1 MVNVL
6 DIKVM
11 RDLWTM
17 RTQVLSISLLIA
29 AGLAVLVMSVSN
41 YLALVGAMDAHYR
54 SERFGDL
61 FANLKRAPNSL
72 VDRIREIDGIGVV
85 EARVTQGVRVMRED
99 SDLPISGRIISLP
112 SSGQPALNR
121 LYLVEGRWID
131 PARSDEIIVNAAYA
145 RARMVR
151 PGDKIEVILNGRLQ
165 AFSVAG
171 AALSPEFVFA
181 TRSSLPLP
189 DDRNFVVMWASEDA
203 VAGAFDMQGAF
214 NDLVMTLA
222 PGAAKAAVI
231 EELDRLLLPY
241 GGAGAYDRRELP
253 SNRLLEDELAEQE
266 TLSIVMPAVFFS
278 IAAFLLHIV
287 LGRLIEAQREQIAS
301 LKALGMSTL
310 PIALH
315 YFKFVTVIAI
325 IGAAIG
331 LALGAWFAVLVMDS
345 YRAFFQFPVLEAHLD
360 LRIIALAVLASVLV
374 ANAAAATA
382 VYRVA
387 KLPPA
392 EGMRP
397 QVPAI
402 TPLARHIS
410 VMSDRGVPMPYLMA
424 LRTILGRPIRTLLT
438 ISGITLAAPLVLF
451 GLFWFDAIAHMIDV
465 AFSRIERGDAF
476 VTFSTAVPSRAIR
489 EIRSIPGV
497 LLAEGQRIVPVRLV
511 ADHRNYR
518 TSLVGLPGE
527 SQLKV
532 LRDAALAPVAVPA
545 DGLMLSRPLAEH
557 LGLRIGDTVT
567 VEVQEAKRPV
577 LHVPVVKLSEDIL
590 GFSATMDIAA
600 LNRLMREDDLVSAA
614 SLKIDSS
621 QSHLVWRR
629 IQAMPKV
636 EGSSVKALWLVL
648 FDETIAGMITVAAFI
663 LAGFGLLIAF
673 GVVYNSARVALQE
686 RAWELASLRIL
697 GFTRQEVATIL
708 LSEFVFELIVALP
721 IGLIAG
727 YALINVIVSLRVRE
741 SFQVPVVI
749 EPSSYA
755 IAALVIIAAAVAS
768 AFVVRRRIDKLDL
781 VAVLK
786 TRD

>member
-6 DIKVM
+6 DIKVL
-11 RDLWTM
+11 RDLWSM

-41 YLALVGAMDAHYR
+41 YLALVRAMDAHYR
-54 SERFGDL
+54 SERFGDV
-61 FANLKRAPNSL
+61 FASLKRAPNSL
-72 VDRIREIDGIGVV
+72 AERIREIDGIGVV
-85 EARVTQGVRVMRED
+85 ESRVTQVVRVMRDD
-99 SDLPISGRIISLP
+99 SDLPISGRVISLP
-112 SSGQPALNR
+112 PSGQPALNR

-131 PARSDEIIVNAAYA
+131 PARSDEVIINAAYA

-151 PGDKIEVILNGRLQ
+151 PGDTIEVILNGRLQ

-222 PGAAKAAVI
+222 PGAVKAAVI

-241 GGAGAYDRRELP
+241 GGIGAYDRRELP

-266 TLSIVMPAVFFS
+266 TLSIVMPAIFFG
-278 IAAFLLHIV
+278 IAAFLMHVV
-287 LGRLIEAQREQIAS
+287 LGRLIDAQREQIAS
-301 LKALGMSTL
+301 LKALGLSGL

-315 YFKFVTVIAI
+315 YFKFVTVIAM

-331 LALGAWFAVLVMDS
+331 LTLGAWFAVLVIDS
-345 YRAFFQFPVLEAHLD
+345 YRAFFQFPVLEAHLE
-360 LRIIALAVLASVLV
+360 LRIVAPAVLVSILV

-382 VYRVA
+382 VYRVV

-397 QVPAI
+397 QVPAFS
-402 TPLARHIS
+402 PLARHIS
-410 VMSDRGVPMPYLMA
+410 VMSDRGYPMPFLMA
-424 LRTILGRPIRTLLT
+424 LRTIVGRPIRTLLT
-438 ISGITLAAPLVLF
+438 ISGIALAVPLVLF

-476 VTFSTAVPSRAIR
+476 VTFSTPVPSRAIR
-489 EIRSIPGV
+489 ELRSIPGV

-511 ADHRNYR
+511 AGHHSYR
-518 TSLVGLPGE
+518 TSLVGLSGQSE
-527 SQLKV
+527 LKV
-532 LRDAALAPVAVPA
+532 LRDAALAPVAVPT
-545 DGLMLSRPLAEH
+545 DGLMLSRPLAEQ
-557 LGLRIGDTVT
+557 LGLRTGDTIT

-600 LNRLMREDDLVSAA
+600 LNRLMREDDVVNAA
-614 SLKIDSS
+614 SLKIDASRS
-621 QSHLVWRR
+621 YLVWRR
-629 IQAMPKV
+629 IKAMPKI
-636 EGSSVKALWLVL
+636 EASSVKALWLVL

-663 LAGFGLLIAF
+663 LAGFGLLIAI

-686 RAWELASLRIL
+686 RAWELASLRVL
-697 GFTRQEVATIL
+697 GFTRREVATIL
-708 LSEFVFELIVALP
+708 LSELVFELIVALP

-727 YALINVIVSLRVRE
+727 YALIKVIVSLRVRE

-749 EPSSYA
+749 EPTSYA
-755 IAALVIIAAAVAS
+755 IAALVVIAAAAAS

>member
-6 DIKVM
+6 DIKVL

-17 RTQVLSISLLIA
+17 RTQVLSIALLIA

-61 FANLKRAPNSL
+61 FASLKRAPNFL
-72 VDRIREIDGIGVV
+72 MDRIGEIDGIGVV
-85 EARVTQGVRVMRED
+85 EARVTQVVRVIRED

-112 SSGQPALNR
+112 PSGQPALNR
-121 LYLVEGRWID
+121 LHLVEGRWID
-131 PARSDEIIVNAAYA
+131 PARSDEIIINAAYA

-151 PGDKIEVILNGRLQ
+151 PGDTIEVVLNGRLQ

-189 DDRNFVVMWASEDA
+189 DDRNFVVMWAGEDA

-222 PGAAKAAVI
+222 PGAPKGAVI
-231 EELDRLLLPY
+231 EELDRLLMPY
-241 GGAGAYDRRELP
+241 GGVGAYDRRELS

-278 IAAFLLHIV
+278 IAAFLLHVV

-301 LKALGMSTL
+301 LKALGLSKLT
-310 PIALH
+310 IAMH
-315 YFKFVTVIAI
+315 YFKFVTVIAL
-325 IGAAIG
+325 IGSGIG
-331 LALGAWFAVLVMDS
+331 LALGAWFAVLVIDS

-360 LRIIALAVLASVLV
+360 LRIVALGVVASVLV

-410 VMSDRGVPMPYLMA
+410 VMSDRAVSMPYLMA

-438 ISGITLAAPLVLF
+438 ISGIALAVPLVLF

-465 AFSRIERGDAF
+465 AFGRIERGDAV
-476 VTFSTAVPSRAIR
+476 VTFSTPVPARALR
-489 EIRSIPGV
+489 ELRSVPGV
-497 LLAEGQRIVPVRLV
+497 LLVEGQRIVPVRLV
-511 ADHRNYR
+511 AGHRSYR
-518 TSLVGLPGE
+518 TSLVGLSVQSE
-527 SQLKV
+527 LKV

-545 DGLMLSRPLAEH
+545 DGLMLSHPLADH
-557 LGLRIGDTVT
+557 LGLQIGDSVT
-567 VEVQEAKRPV
+567 IEVQEAKRPV
-577 LHVPVVKLSEDIL
+577 LHLPVVKLSEDIL

-600 LNRLMREDDLVSAA
+600 LNRLMREDDVVNAA
-614 SLKIDSS
+614 SIKIDAS
-621 QSHLVWRR
+621 QYHLVWPR
-629 IQAMPKV
+629 IQAMPKI
-636 EGSSVKALWLVL
+636 EASSVKLLWLVL
-648 FDETIAGMITVAAFI
+648 FDETIAGMIAVAAFI
-663 LAGFGLLIAF
+663 LAGFGLLIAI

-697 GFTRQEVATIL
+697 GFTRREVATIL
-708 LSEFVFELIVALP
+708 LSEFVFELILALP
-721 IGLIAG
+721 IGLFAG
-727 YALINVIVSLRVRE
+727 YALIEFMVSLRVRE

-749 EPSSYA
+749 EPTSYA
-755 IAALVIIAAAVAS
+755 IAAIVIIAAGFAS
-768 AFVVRRRIDKLDL
+768 AFVVRRRIDKFDL